1 MAGFVLQPKA
11 VLPLGYPIS
20 MDSQFHVQKILL
32 EDRLADGTLDPGE
45 MISIKKTKTKTNYY
59 PTLERQDESDQE
71 KTIAGQNFI

>member
-45 MISIKKTKTKTNYY
+45 MISIKKNKNKNKLLPHLGKT
-59 PTLERQDESDQE
+59 R
-71 KTIAGQNFI
+71 